1 MLVSM
6 QQTWERGVT
15 SHSTRP
21 HRQLES
27 PMGSPLAKLLDSPN
41 LSAHISLFRVPSL
54 LTAMPLPWTEAETLC
69 STRDHRDYR
78 SPVSTYRIPSLKMG
92 QRLPTLLEILRT
104 DINLGVLLPPNY
116 PSLLPSSFLPTLSPI
131 TAFLAT
137 ISQYITGAK
146 LPVLPQSTL
155 SEVQAPTSAKTP
167 LHLQATE
174 TRRQERKKKP
184 KTKYPS
190 NKDKLESRQL
200 DL

>member
-1 MLVSM
+1 
-6 QQTWERGVT
+6 
-15 SHSTRP
+15 
-21 HRQLES
+21 
-27 PMGSPLAKLLDSPN
+27 MGSPLTKLLDSPN

-116 PSLLPSSFLPTLSPI
+116 PSLLPSSYLPHPFPSYGLPSHHI
-131 TAFLAT
+131 TVHNWGKT
-137 ISQYITGAK
+137 PCSTTEHSDCQK
-146 LPVLPQSTL
+146 SRPQL
-155 SEVQAPTSAKTP
+155 QQRPP

>member
-1 MLVSM
+1 M

-78 SPVSTYRIPSLKMG
+78 SPVSTYRIPSFKMG

-104 DINLGVLLPPNY
+104 DLNLGVLLPPNY

-155 SEVQAPTSAKTP
+155 TVRSPGPNFSKDPLFTCGPQKPEDKRGKRNQKQNIHLTKT
-167 LHLQATE
+167 
-174 TRRQERKKKP
+174 
-184 KTKYPS
+184 
-190 NKDKLESRQL
+190 N
-200 DL
+200 

>member
-1 MLVSM
+1 MLVSL
-6 QQTWERGVT
+6 QHPWGGGRGVT

-21 HRQLES
+21 HRWLES
-27 PMGSPLAKLLDSPN
+27 PMGSPLTKLLDSPN

-116 PSLLPSSFLPTLSPI
+116 PSLLPSSYLPTLSPV

-155 SEVQAPTSAKTP
+155 TVRSPGPNFSKDPLFTCRPQKPEDKRGKRNQKQNIHLTKT
-167 LHLQATE
+167 
-174 TRRQERKKKP
+174 
-184 KTKYPS
+184 
-190 NKDKLESRQL
+190 N
-200 DL
+200 